1 MSRYFL
7 ILSGDVNRRV
17 REQLA
22 SFTKGNSR
30 VQTELK
36 MWESDDQYQAY
47 MTEASTLTGSGAGIG
62 GRTAYDPVFHKLRLI
77 NPMRGVSR
85 NVSTDGSSYQ
95 FRAKTGNA
103 GAAWGYTI
111 QNNGAATTEAT
122 SIWQL
127 NMQDINV
134 QFPIRT
140 AALDD
145 IDGLEANVVDDMLQ
159 EFSEQEGLSMIKNND
174 QAGSTTTAYGATNG
188 LRGLNQYARVFNRQC
203 LILILKVQIFTYI
216 IDAFIDAAR

>member
-1 MSRYFL
+1 MSMDKVLEKVDAIAVSNESKIEAVKAEVATTVESAKAELTEKFAALEAKVSAIQMPEYIRTPHKTVR
-7 ILSGDVNRRV
+7 GDVNRRV

-85 NVSTDGSSYQ
+85 NVSTDGSTYQ

-111 QNNGAATTEAT
+111 QNNGAAKPH
-122 SIWQL
+122 
-127 NMQDINV
+127 
-134 QFPIRT
+134 QF
-140 AALDD
+140 
-145 IDGLEANVVDDMLQ
+145 GN
-159 EFSEQEGLSMIKNND
+159 
-174 QAGSTTTAYGATNG
+174 
-188 LRGLNQYARVFNRQC
+188 
-203 LILILKVQIFTYI
+203 
-216 IDAFIDAAR
+216 